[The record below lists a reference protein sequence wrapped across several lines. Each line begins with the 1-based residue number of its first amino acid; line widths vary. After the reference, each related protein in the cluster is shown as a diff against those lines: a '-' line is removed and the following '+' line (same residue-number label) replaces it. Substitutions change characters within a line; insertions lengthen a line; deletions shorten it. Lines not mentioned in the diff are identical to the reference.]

1 MTACIPSLLAAHGDA
16 WDAFA
21 SAFSFAAWVFCAVA
35 RGALISPDPGH
46 HNAGD
51 LAPALYPFLP
61 PLAATRPVDSATNRD
76 DDRVVAAIDASR
88 SDSTRRQY
96 HYGWSAWTKWA
107 AANGHAALPA
117 APEAVAAYLAARA
130 EQGVSAS
137 TLNAARAAIGAVHRD
152 AGEPDPTAHD
162 VVRRALKG
170 LRRQAAGRG
179 PGQAEAITA
188 DDFAAVLATACNP
201 RKTGRGVE
209 SSGAAEARG
218 LVDRAIAALL
228 FQGGLRR
235 SEAAALTW
243 RDVELASDGT
253 GVLVR
258 IGCNGKR
265 SKTDQEGTA
274 ADVRYLKEGAA
285 RAVLELRPASPG
297 RHGWT
302 GARRTQRGIDRAS
315 IRCCC
320 PVGGRGRS
328 GHRSLGASRPR
339 LGAHPPRGFGHRDD
353 ARRRLEDGPH
363 GHALLGRCHR

>member
-1 MTACIPSLLAAHGDA
+1 ML
-16 WDAFA
+16 
-21 SAFSFAAWVFCAVA
+21 AFSFAAWIFCAVA
-35 RGALISPDPGH
+35 WVALISPDPGH

-51 LAPALYPFLP
+51 LAPALEPFP
-61 PLAATRPVDSATNRD
+61 TPLAATRPVDSATNRD

-107 AANGHAALPA
+107 AANGHAAFPA

-130 EQGVSAS
+130 EQGASAA

-152 AGEPDPTAHD
+152 AGEPDPTAHE

-170 LRRQAAGRG
+170 LRRKAAGRG
-179 PGQAEAITA
+179 PGQAKAITA
-188 DDFAAVLATACNP
+188 DDFAAILATACSP

-209 SSGAAEARG
+209 SGGAAEARG

-253 GVLVR
+253 GVRVR
-258 IGCNGKR
+258 IGR

-274 ADVRYLKEGAA
+274 TDVRYLKEGAA
-285 RAVLELRPASPG
+285 RAVLELRPASPDTDG
-297 RHGWT
+297 PVLG
-302 GARRTQRGIDRAS
+302 GLNGASIARRFAAAARAAGVAGRVTGHS
-315 IRCCC
+315 GR
-320 PVGGRGRS
+320 VGLASELTRR
-328 GHRSLGASRPR
+328 GASATETMLAGGWKTARMVTHYSA
-339 LGAHPPRGFGHRDD
+339 GATAERG
-353 ARRRLEDGPH
+353 AVAKYL
-363 GHALLGRCHR
+363 